1 MRTKKE
7 QLVITFSST
16 PEAIKMEK
24 YCQEHQLPGRLI
36 PTPAQITAGCG
47 LAWKTDSQTKE
58 KWVEELNQAKIAW
71 EKMQIIE
78 L

>member
-1 MRTKKE
+1 MRAKKE

-36 PTPAQITAGCG
+36 PTPSQITAGCG
-47 LAWKTDSQTKE
+47 LAWKTDPQTRD